1 MKRRAAFEITRF
13 GENAPRIS
21 CQKLP
26 RPAADAWIADGA
38 ALVPIVAAAGLMGFT
53 RAPLFLARQND
64 FHAAVLGAAVGG
76 GIRSEGLRI
85 AIGVNTETAVRE
97 VGGSFSVQPAPH
109 RLSAPLR
116 PCETG
121 CREKLPPTS
130 RTAV

>member
-38 ALVPIVAAAGLMGFT
+38 AFVPITTAAGLMGFT

-64 FHAAVLGAAVGG
+64 FHAPVLGAAVGG
-76 GIRSEGLRI
+76 GIRSQGRRI
-85 AIGVNTETAVRE
+85 ALRVNTETACRD
-97 VGGSFSVQPAPH
+97 VGVVA
-109 RLSAPLR
+109 LL
-116 PCETG
+116 
-121 CREKLPPTS
+121 
-130 RTAV
+130 

>member
-38 ALVPIVAAAGLMGFT
+38 AFVPIVAAAGLMGFT

-76 GIRSEGLRI
+76 GICSEGAPI
-85 AIGVNTETAVRE
+85 ALSVEKETAVPGSL
-97 VGGSFSVQPAPH
+97 GGFFFSP
-109 RLSAPLR
+109 
-116 PCETG
+116 
-121 CREKLPPTS
+121 
-130 RTAV
+130 